1 MPRRPVCSATSR
13 FSVASRVENCFREL
27 SEKLFAGV
35 SAGEVLL
42 LNYQGEDS
50 DFVRLNSNKVRQA
63 GHVRQQTL
71 HLDLINKGRE
81 TSASLPLAGQLDD
94 DLARAQSVLGRLR
107 EQLPLL
113 PEDPHLNYAGEVHNS
128 SHCGDNTLPA
138 ANEALEQL
146 LNVADALDLVGVW
159 AGGEMSHGFANSLG
173 QFNWH
178 SACSFNLDWSIYR
191 QGDKAV
197 KQNYAGF
204 AWDSEILTQKIAQA
218 RDTLELL
225 GQKPRTLEP
234 GQYRVF
240 LTPTALNELMKMV
253 SWGGFGLKSHRTAQ
267 TPLLSMVRE
276 GVALHKDV
284 TISEHHADGLTPR
297 FTRAGFIKPD
307 SVELIKDGAY
317 RDCLA
322 NRRSAREYN
331 AAVNCGIENP
341 QSLHIAGGEL
351 HRNDVFS
358 ALDSGLY
365 ISNLWYCN
373 FSDRNHCRITGMT
386 RFACLWVEQGKP
398 VAPVNVMRF
407 DESIYHILGDRLEGL
422 TREHEHILDTGSYQW
437 RSDASARLPGALV
450 NDFTFTL

>member
-1 MPRRPVCSATSR
+1 VQAY
-13 FSVASRVENCFREL
+13 FKQL
-27 SEKLFAGV
+27 SEKLCAGDG
-35 SAGEVLL
+35 AGEVLL
-42 LNYQGEDS
+42 LNYQGEDT
-50 DFVRLNSNKVRQA
+50 DFVRLNKNRVRQA

-81 TSASLPLAGQLDD
+81 TSASLPLTGQLDD
-94 DLARAQSVLGRLR
+94 DLACAQSLLGRLR
-107 EQLPLL
+107 QQLPRL

-128 SHCGDNTLPA
+128 SHLGDNSLPV

-146 LNVADALDLVGVW
+146 VTAARGLDLVGIW
-159 AGGEMSHGFANSLG
+159 ASGDMSRGFANSLG

-178 SACSFNLDWSIYR
+178 SAHSFNLDWSIYR
-191 QGDKAV
+191 EGDRAV

-204 AWDSEILTQKIAQA
+204 AWDSELLAHKIATA

-225 GQKPRTLEP
+225 GHKPRTLEP
-234 GQYRVF
+234 GKYRVF
-240 LTPTALNELMKMV
+240 LTPTALNELMGMV

-276 GVALHKDV
+276 AATLHKDV
-284 TISEHHADGLTPR
+284 TISEHHAAGLTPR

-331 AAVNCGIENP
+331 AAVNCGIEQP
-341 QSLHIAGGEL
+341 QSLHIAGGEV
-351 HRNDVFS
+351 HQNEVFT
-358 ALDSGLY
+358 ALDTGLY

-422 TREHEHILDTGSYQW
+422 TREREHILDTGSYGW
-437 RSDASARLPGALV
+437 RSDTSARLPGALV

>member
-1 MPRRPVCSATSR
+1 METY
-13 FSVASRVENCFREL
+13 FREL
-27 SEKLFAGV
+27 SDTLCTGLP
-35 SAGEVLL
+35 AGEVLL
-42 LNYQGEDS
+42 LNYQGEDT
-50 DFVRLNSNKVRQA
+50 DFVRLNGNKVRQA
-63 GHVRQQTL
+63 GHVYQQTL
-71 HLDLINKGRE
+71 HLDLINNGRE
-81 TSASLPLAGQLDD
+81 ASAALPLAGQLDD

-107 EQLPLL
+107 KQLPLL
-113 PEDPHLNYAGEVHNS
+113 PEDPHLNYATEVHNS
-128 SHCGDNTLPA
+128 SRRGDNNLPA
-138 ANEALEQL
+138 ANQALEQL
-146 LNVADALDLVGVW
+146 ITAARGLDLVGIW
-159 AGGEMSHGFANSLG
+159 AGGEMNHGFANSLG

-191 QGDKAV
+191 DGDKAV

-204 AWDSEILTQKIAQA
+204 AWDSEIVVQKIAHA

-225 GQKPRTLEP
+225 GQKPVSLEP
-234 GQYRVF
+234 GKYRVF
-240 LTPTALNELMKMV
+240 LTPAALYELMKMV

-276 GVALHKDV
+276 GATLHKDV
-284 TISEHHADGLTPR
+284 TISELHADGLSPR

-307 SVELIKDGAY
+307 SVELIKAGAY
-317 RDCLA
+317 RNCLA

-331 AAVNCGIENP
+331 TAVNCGIEQP
-341 QSLHIAGGEL
+341 HSLHIAGGEL
-351 HRNDVFS
+351 QQNDVFT
-358 ALDSGLY
+358 ALDTGLY

-407 DESIYHILGDRLEGL
+407 DESIYHILGDCLEGL
-422 TREHEHILDTGSYQW
+422 TREHEHILDAGSYEW
-437 RSDASARLPGALV
+437 RSDASACLPGALI

>member
-1 MPRRPVCSATSR
+1 VQVY
-13 FSVASRVENCFREL
+13 FKEL
-27 SEKLFAGV
+27 SDTLCSGLP
-35 SAGEVLL
+35 AGEVLL
-42 LNYQGEDS
+42 LNYQGEDT

-63 GHVRQQTL
+63 GHVHQQTL

-81 TSASLPLAGQLDD
+81 TSASLPLTGQADD
-94 DLARAQSVLGRLR
+94 DLARARSVLGRLR

-113 PEDPHLNYAGEVHNS
+113 PEDPHLNYAAAVRNS
-128 SHCGDNTLPA
+128 NHCGDNSLPA
-138 ANEALEQL
+138 SNEALEQL
-146 LNVADALDLVGVW
+146 ICAARGLDLVGIW
-159 AGGEMSHGFANSLG
+159 AGGDMSHGFANSLG

-178 SACSFNLDWSIYR
+178 STCSFNLDWSIYR
-191 QGDKAV
+191 KGDKAV

-204 AWDSEILTQKIAQA
+204 TWDSESLAQKISQA

-225 GQKPRTLEP
+225 GQKPRSLEP
-234 GQYRVF
+234 GRYRVF
-240 LTPTALNELMKMV
+240 LTPTALKELMGMV

-276 GVALHKDV
+276 GARLHQDV
-284 TISEHHADGLTPR
+284 TIKEHHADGLTPR

-307 SVELIKDGAY
+307 SVELIEHGAY
-317 RDCLA
+317 HDCLA

-331 AAVNCGIENP
+331 AVVNCGSERP
-341 QSLHIAGGEL
+341 QSLQIAAGDL
-351 HRNDVFS
+351 HENDVFT

-386 RFACLWVEQGKP
+386 RFACLWVEQGRP

-422 TREHEHILDTGSYQW
+422 TCEREHILDTGSYGW
-437 RSDASARLPGALV
+437 RSDASAHLPGALV

>member
-1 MPRRPVCSATSR
+1 
-13 FSVASRVENCFREL
+13 VESYFREL
-27 SEKLFAGV
+27 SEKLCAAV
-35 SAGEVLL
+35 AADEVLL
-42 LNYQGEDS
+42 LNYQGEDT

-71 HLDLINKGRE
+71 HLDLMNNGRE
-81 TSASLPLAGQLDD
+81 TSAALPLAGLLDD
-94 DLARAQSVLGRLR
+94 DLVRAQSLLGRLR
-107 EQLPLL
+107 KQLPLL
-113 PEDPHLNYAGEVHNS
+113 PEDPHLNYATEVHNS
-128 SHCGDNTLPA
+128 SHRGDNNLPA
-138 ANEALEQL
+138 ANEALGQL
-146 LNVADALDLVGVW
+146 ITAARGLDLVGVW
-159 AGGEMSHGFANSLG
+159 AGGEMNHGFANSLG

-191 QGDKAV
+191 ECDKAV

-204 AWDSEILTQKIAQA
+204 AWDSEILAQKIAQA
-218 RDTLELL
+218 RESLELL

-234 GQYRVF
+234 GKYRVF
-240 LTPTALNELMKMV
+240 LTPSALYELMKMV

-276 GVALHKDV
+276 DATLHKDV

-331 AAVNCGIENP
+331 AVVNCGIEQP
-341 QSLHIAGGEL
+341 QSLQIAGGDL
-351 HRNDVFS
+351 HQNDLFN
-358 ALDSGLY
+358 ALDTGLY

-422 TREHEHILDTGSYQW
+422 TRAHEHILDTGSYGW
-437 RSDASARLPGALV
+437 RSDACARLPGALV

>member
-1 MPRRPVCSATSR
+1 MHRRPVCSATSR
-13 FSVASRVENCFREL
+13 FSVASRVETCFREL
-27 SEKLFAGV
+27 SEKLCAGV

-71 HLDLINKGRE
+71 HLDLINKGSE

-113 PEDPHLNYAGEVHNS
+113 PEDPHLNYASEVHNS
-128 SHCGDNTLPA
+128 SYRGDNTLPA

-146 LNVADALDLVGVW
+146 LNAADGLDLVGVW

-191 QGDKAV
+191 EGDKAV

-225 GQKPRTLEP
+225 GQKPSTLEP

-276 GVALHKDV
+276 GAALHKDV

-307 SVELIKDGAY
+307 RVELIKDGAY

-351 HRNDVFS
+351 HRNDVFT

-450 NDFTFTL
+450 DDFTFTL